1 MINDDISFFAALL
14 TFAEFPQAQEILG
27 LDDFILRGLDGLTK
41 VSSLSPALLI
51 ILITRIV
58 PDMETAQILINYVE
72 LAKHR
77 AEAEKWLY

>member
-27 LDDFILRGLDGLTK
+27 LDNFILRGLDGLTK
-41 VSSLSPALLI
+41 VSSLSPAVDK
-51 ILITRIV
+51 LITRIV
-58 PDMETAQILINYVE
+58 PDMEAAQILIDYVE
-72 LAKHR
+72 LARHR

>member
-14 TFAEFPQAQEILG
+14 TFGELPQAQEILG
-27 LDDFILRGLDGLTK
+27 LDNFILRGLDGLTK
-41 VSSLSPALLI
+41 VSSLSPAVDK
-51 ILITRIV
+51 LITRIV